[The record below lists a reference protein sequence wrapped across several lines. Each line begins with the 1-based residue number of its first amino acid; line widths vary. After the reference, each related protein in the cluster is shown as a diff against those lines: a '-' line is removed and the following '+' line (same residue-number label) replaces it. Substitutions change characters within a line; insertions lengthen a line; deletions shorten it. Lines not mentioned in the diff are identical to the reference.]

1 MLQQGW
7 YCRLHRSLSKEKK
20 DDDEDVKRIRL
31 EEKHEAKTQF
41 WIEVSLFCTLQQ
53 LLTHEKYKMP
63 GIPVLKT
70 FVCGSKALENFLTRI
85 EHKVMTLD
93 AEQR

>member
-1 MLQQGW
+1 
-7 YCRLHRSLSKEKK
+7 
-20 DDDEDVKRIRL
+20 
-31 EEKHEAKTQF
+31 
-41 WIEVSLFCTLQQ
+41 
-53 LLTHEKYKMP
+53 MP

-70 FVCGSKALENFLTRI
+70 FVRGSEALENFLTRI